1 MTIPGLYLPGSWP
14 QVCLVALIGAV
25 GFRSAPGIPI
35 VLLQAELVGPA
46 LSVAAGNRLRHRH
59 G

>member
-1 MTIPGLYLPGSWP
+1 
-14 QVCLVALIGAV
+14 LVALIGAV